1 MSNNKIR
8 ISAALA
14 AFIITTVIGGAYT
27 YAHSGRNP
35 EAYKAMKTAIES
47 NDYTAFI
54 NAVGADSKLAG
65 EVTEDEFST
74 FVEAK
79 QLKEEGNIEEAQAL
93 LEEIGVTKGF
103 RKGKHHRKQFD
114 TEKHEAIEAAI
125 EANDYAAWLA
135 AVGDTPKAEMITEE
149 TFPILVEIHQ
159 LKEAG
164 DHEGARDLME
174 EIGFKKPGSRFHK
187 HR

>member
-65 EVTEDEFST
+65 EVTED
-74 FVEAK
+74 
-79 QLKEEGNIEEAQAL
+79 
-93 LEEIGVTKGF
+93 
-103 RKGKHHRKQFD
+103 
-114 TEKHEAIEAAI
+114 
-125 EANDYAAWLA
+125 
-135 AVGDTPKAEMITEE
+135 
-149 TFPILVEIHQ
+149 
-159 LKEAG
+159 
-164 DHEGARDLME
+164 
-174 EIGFKKPGSRFHK
+174 
-187 HR
+187 